1 MSEEPVFVVETPEPG
16 IRRLAFNDPARRNPL
31 AAPVRTAL
39 IAAFEAALAEDAV
52 RAIVLTGRGGV
63 FCAGGDVAA
72 MGQSDEVTG
81 TERMRVNHH
90 LCRMIYL
97 AEKPVIAAVEGP
109 AFGAGAGLAL
119 LADTIVAGEGASIGF
134 PFFKLGLTP
143 DYGILHTLPKR
154 VGHGAARQILL
165 YARALKAKEAAAA
178 GLFDRVVPDA
188 QVQDEALAAVR
199 ELAAQPRTAF
209 AMAKRVLNGEPQT
222 FEQSLAAER
231 SAQTLL
237 FLTRDHAEG
246 VKAFKEKRPAK
257 FE

>member
-1 MSEEPVFVVETPEPG
+1 MSEEPVFIVETPEPG

-31 AAPVRTAL
+31 AAAAKSAL
-39 IAAFEAALAEDAV
+39 IEAFEAALSDDTV
-52 RAIVLTGRGGV
+52 RAIILTGRGGV

-72 MGQSDEVTG
+72 MGNSDEVSG
-81 TERMRVNHH
+81 QERMRVSHH

-165 YARALKAKEAAAA
+165 YARALKAKEASDA
-178 GLFDRVVPDA
+178 GLFDRIVPDA
-188 QVQDEALAAVR
+188 DVQSEALSAAR

-209 AMAKRVLNGEPQT
+209 AMAKRILNGEPQT

-231 SAQTLL
+231 TAQVML

-246 VKAFKEKRPAK
+246 VKAFKEKRSAK